1 MTNAAAPAT
10 TSPQVSV
17 AGLLGD
23 YALTGVGAL
32 INGQTAAGPGGHLL
46 SVLKPHPETAG
57 VEAATTTEP
66 GFSSTAGLTVYAV
79 GMRLVAGNVPPPPP
93 HKRWPPIVTFPA
105 QPPRIVP

>member
-1 MTNAAAPAT
+1 MTNAVTPAT
-10 TSPQVSV
+10 TTPQVSV

-23 YALTGVGAL
+23 YALTGAGAL
-32 INGQTAAGPGGHLL
+32 IDGQTAAGPGGNLL

-79 GMRLVAGNVPPPPP
+79 GMRLVPGSVPPPP
-93 HKRWPPIVTFPA
+93 HKRWPPPILTFP
-105 QPPRIVP
+105 PSLR